1 MCIRDRIQHHLL
13 EEATNPDP
21 FIRDMVAR
29 MQSKFDSYWQEC
41 NLVLAAAVVLD
52 PRYKIRAVEIAYT
65 KIYGKDEGAQR
76 TKQVSDTLRALFE
89 EYKEESSSNLDT
101 RISQVQ
107 QNVDLEV
114 DSLDPYANVS
124 YTFLLHFALS

>member
-1 MCIRDRIQHHLL
+1 M
-13 EEATNPDP
+13 NPNS

-29 MQSKFDSYWQEC
+29 IQRKSDSYWQEC

-107 QNVDLEV
+107 QNVDSEA
-114 DSLDPYANVS
+114 DGLDPYANVS
-124 YTFLLHFALS
+124 YTLSFKFCIKLNSEFS

>member
-1 MCIRDRIQHHLL
+1 M
-13 EEATNPDP
+13 EATNPDP
-21 FIRDMVAR
+21 FIRGMLTR

-65 KIYGKDEGAQR
+65 KIYGKDEGAER
-76 TKQVSDTLRALFE
+76 TKQVLDTLRALFE
-89 EYKEESSSNLDT
+89 EYKEDNSSNLDT
-101 RISQVQ
+101 RISEVQ
-107 QNVDLEV
+107 QNIDLEV